1 MHLLSL
7 SDTLNFCINWLF
19 FLQNTCLRGT
29 SWIDDV
35 IWPHWQYPGF
45 EIEFKHQV
53 FIKLEEPLSQP
64 MKRYKSF
71 AIKFCM
77 FLKFSIKIGKKC
89 SFWSA
94 FHVQWQWL
102 NKPVSHRFTP
112 SKFLWNRCRFL
123 RAIKSCIHFDST
135 VWMKMKLNRIC

>member
-1 MHLLSL
+1 MHNVQCTNISDQSVCNSTHEKIQIWCWLHFTLRFVLLYNWYIYIIENKRKLTMHLLSL

-77 FLKFSIKIGKKC
+77 FL
-89 SFWSA
+89 SF
-94 FHVQWQWL
+94 Q
-102 NKPVSHRFTP
+102 
-112 SKFLWNRCRFL
+112 SK
-123 RAIKSCIHFDST
+123 
-135 VWMKMKLNRIC
+135 

>member
-1 MHLLSL
+1 MLNIQCTKISDQRVYNSTHSKIKICSWVYFALRFVLLYNWYIYIIENRRKLTMHLLSS
-7 SDTLNFCINWLF
+7 SDTSNFCINWLF

-77 FLKFSIKIGKKC
+77 FL
-89 SFWSA
+89 SF
-94 FHVQWQWL
+94 Q
-102 NKPVSHRFTP
+102 
-112 SKFLWNRCRFL
+112 SK
-123 RAIKSCIHFDST
+123 
-135 VWMKMKLNRIC
+135 